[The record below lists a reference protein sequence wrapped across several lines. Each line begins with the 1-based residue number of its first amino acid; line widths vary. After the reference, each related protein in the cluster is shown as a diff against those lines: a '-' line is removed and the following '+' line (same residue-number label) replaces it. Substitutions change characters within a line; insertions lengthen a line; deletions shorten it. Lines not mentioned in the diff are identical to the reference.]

1 MRKYCSCLLFLIIT
15 ELTAALNPVWEARIR
30 SLEQQGLPFFYNED
44 VQANIDIWLKNEG
57 SATGI
62 IAGRYAAFAPQMELA
77 QKTYGLPWF
86 VKYIPA
92 GNSGLD
98 ARFTDD
104 DGSCGIWPLNFSM
117 GKKYGL
123 KQNSYY
129 DERRSVERSSV
140 AACQYL
146 KDLQHIYRD
155 WLKSI
160 TAFSIGAVRLNQVIR
175 LSGNNLEFNEIYK
188 YLLPGEKAPIVQFY
202 AALAV
207 LHYLPETGIRSLD
220 YLSPKADTVS
230 SRCMLPMAFVEEKTG
245 ITVAALQQL
254 NPEFKDIVIPWFGA
268 PLSFHIPAQQKSAW
282 QKVEDSICFFL
293 TEKNKPVVIY
303 DTIIKVIDSITYIEV
318 KPRPEK
324 PNPIPAPKP
333 VVPKP
338 TPPPVVVPK
347 PNPPA
352 PKPTQKPAPKTPAP
366 TKMWVYYKV
375 KSGDGLYT
383 LSDIFDCSIAEL
395 KQWNGMKSNSLMA
408 GSTLKFYVPIAK
420 KTYYNQINAMSL
432 AQKRNLALKD

>member
-1 MRKYCSCLLFLIIT
+1 MSISPLI
-15 ELTAALNPVWEARIR
+15 AALNPVWEARFR
-30 SLEQQGLPFFYNED
+30 SLEQQGLPYFYNED
-44 VQANIDIWLKNEG
+44 VQANIDIWLKNE
-57 SATGI
+57 SNATAI
-62 IAGRYAAFAPQMELA
+62 IAGRYEAFSPQLELA

-92 GNSGLD
+92 ANSGLD

-123 KQNSYY
+123 RQNSYY
-129 DERRSVERSSV
+129 DERRSIERSSV

-175 LSGNNLEFNEIYK
+175 LNGNNLDFNEIYK
-188 YLLPGEKAPIVQFY
+188 YLMPGEKAPIVQFY

-207 LHYLPETGIRSLD
+207 LHHLQETGIKRLE
-220 YLSPKADTVS
+220 YLSVKGDTVS
-230 SRCMLPMAFVEEKTG
+230 SKCMLPMEFVEQKTG
-245 ITVAALQQL
+245 ISVAALQQL
-254 NPEFKDIVIPWFGA
+254 NPEFKDVVIPWFGS
-268 PLSFHIPAQQKSAW
+268 PLTFQVPANQKSDW
-282 QKVEDSICFFL
+282 QKVQDSICIFL
-293 TEKNKPVVIY
+293 AEKNKPVVLY

-324 PNPIPAPKP
+324 PSPPPAPKP
-333 VVPKP
+333 VAPKSV
-338 TPPPVVVPK
+338 TPPVVVPK
-347 PNPPA
+347 QNTPVPA
-352 PKPTQKPAPKTPAP
+352 PKPAPKPAQKPVAP

-395 KQWNGMKSNSLMA
+395 KQWNGMKSNSLLA
-408 GSTLKFYVPIAK
+408 GSTLKFYIPISK
-420 KTYYNQINAMSL
+420 KSYYNQINTMSL
-432 AQKRNLALKD
+432 AQKRSLALKD